1 MTIPARDLEI
11 LEAKSK
17 GMSNREIAR
26 TILGA
31 ETRESTVRGILNRYD
46 IGDIGEVLED
56 HYAAMTRRN
65 QKQADQ
71 LRIERKK
78 VRESSRA
85 HNVLEELSVE
95 LDNTFRVHK
104 LSHLTNTHKTT
115 DNSVVGVLQLS
126 DLHFGERIDDGLC
139 NVYDLG
145 VITARLKKLVD
156 KAKTYF
162 MASGVETVVVAMTGD
177 MINSDRRLDEVTSN
191 AKNRTDIVFNAV
203 DVIQQLILDLNQDF
217 NVTVAS
223 VCGNESRV
231 GFDVGWSGFTASDNY
246 DKMIHEILSRLF
258 EGSEGVRF
266 IDMDDP
272 LECVINVNGSNL
284 VLIHGHN
291 GIANQ
296 AKMEGEVT
304 KLKARYISRGVKVD
318 YVIMGHIHFANIS
331 DNFARS
337 SGLVGSN
344 AYSEKALNLHGK
356 ASQNIYLFESDGTI
370 DGIKIDLQHYDQKN
384 AYTYNE
390 KAEAYKPVTR
400 KSNVVIQSVLI

>member
-1 MTIPARDLEI
+1 MTIPARDLEV
-11 LEAKSK
+11 LEAKK
-17 GMSNREIAR
+17 QGMSNREIAR
-26 TILGA
+26 SILGA
-31 ETRESTVRGILNRYD
+31 ETRESTVRGILSRYD
-46 IGDIGEVLED
+46 IGDIGELLED
-56 HYAAMTRRN
+56 HYASLTRRN

-78 VRESSRA
+78 VRESSRIY
-85 HNVLEELSVE
+85 NVLEELSTE
-95 LDNTFRVHK
+95 LENTFRTHS
-104 LSHLTNTHKTT
+104 LSHLTTVHKTNK
-115 DNSVVGVLQLS
+115 NSTMGVLQLS
-126 DLHFGERIDDGLC
+126 DLHFGERIDDGLS

-156 KAKTYF
+156 KAKTF
-162 MASGVETVVVAMTGD
+162 FLASGVESVVVALTGD
-177 MINSDRRLDEVTSN
+177 IINSDRRLDEVTSN

-203 DVIQQLILDLNQDF
+203 DVIQQVILDLNKDF

-258 EGSEGVRF
+258 ENSNGVKF
-266 IDMDDP
+266 IPMIDP

-296 AKMEGEVT
+296 SKMEGEVT
-304 KLKARYISRGVKVD
+304 KLKARYISRGIKVD
-318 YVIMGHIHFANIS
+318 YVIMGHIHFANVS

-356 ASQNIYLFESDGTI
+356 ASQNIYLFENDGTI
-370 DGIKIDLQHYDQKN
+370 DGIKIDLQHYDMKN
-384 AYTYNE
+384 AYSYNE
-390 KAEAYKPVTR
+390 SAEAYKPVER
-400 KSNVVIQSVLI
+400 KGNVVIQSVLI